1 MRKITG
7 NLTVENIVSVNFYK
21 EEPARYFF
29 GSLSAIFEAFTPEQV
44 GCSLRELWGKD
55 KFRNGCVITSTCII
69 ARHRLYR
76 KANKK
81 SRTTKQS

>member
-7 NLTVENIVSVNFYK
+7 NLSVDNIVSVNFYTG
-21 EEPARYFF
+21 EPARYFF

-44 GCSLRELWGKD
+44 GCSLHDLLNKD
-55 KFRNGCVITSTCII
+55 KFRGGCVMTSTCVI
-69 ARHRLYR
+69 AKHKLYR
-76 KANKK
+76 KSNKK

>member
-7 NLTVENIVSVNFYK
+7 NLTVENIVSVNFYAG
-21 EEPARYFF
+21 EPSHYFF

-44 GCSLRELWGKD
+44 GCSLRDLWGKD
-55 KFRNGCVITSTCII
+55 KFRNGRVITSTCII

>member
-7 NLTVENIVSVNFYK
+7 NLSEENIVSVNFYK

-44 GCSLRELWGKD
+44 GCSLHDLWNKD
-55 KFRNGCVITSTCII
+55 KFRGGCVVTSTCVI
-69 ARHRLYR
+69 AKHKLYR
-76 KANKK
+76 KSNKK
-81 SRTTKQS
+81 LRTTKHS